1 MAGGLGWAE
10 VRGTIGG
17 FHRFVAGAS
26 ERNEVC
32 GTHGGI
38 RRSVCHGE
46 MRPEAVVEK
55 GNTKSVQRG
64 IGGCI

>member
-26 ERNEVC
+26 ERSEVC
-32 GTHGGI
+32 GTPGGF
-38 RRSVCHGE
+38 RKSVCHSE
-46 MRPEAVVEK
+46 IRPEAVVEK
-55 GNTKSVQRG
+55 SNTTSVQSG